1 MSNVRSRANR
11 RRFVAPYAQPR
22 SSSGMPILKTLRGTA
37 PAARSPLLAGCNT
50 VVLNP
55 SGDIAA
61 QQRDLIVISTVLMLL
76 IIVPVIV
83 LTLLFAW
90 RYRAV
95 EHGRDLRR
103 PTGTI
108 RPSSSW

>member
-1 MSNVRSRANR
+1 M
-11 RRFVAPYAQPR
+11 
-22 SSSGMPILKTLRGTA
+22 
-37 PAARSPLLAGCNT
+37 
-50 VVLNP
+50 VVMQP

-61 QQRDLIVISTVLMLL
+61 QQRDLIIVSTVLMLL

-95 EHGRDLRR
+95 EHGRATTIR
-103 PTGTI
+103 TGTT